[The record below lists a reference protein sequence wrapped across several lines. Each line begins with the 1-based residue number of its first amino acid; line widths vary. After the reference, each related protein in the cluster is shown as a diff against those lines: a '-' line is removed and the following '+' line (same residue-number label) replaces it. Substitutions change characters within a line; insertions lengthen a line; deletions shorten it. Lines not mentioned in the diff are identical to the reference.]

1 MKGSV
6 ARALSEEAK
15 IVFAEGIGLL
25 LIRWTALQAAVEN
38 EWGGRDSRRKAELI
52 VSEIFTWFTQSPE
65 PLYIDDLEN
74 ILDEGMLSLN
84 TMAEDGSV
92 EEVAEKLMIM
102 HEECLEGNYQ
112 SVEKL
117 RATNSQTTASAN
129 VIKAANEND
138 EDEEDDEIADDRMGQ
153 SDTTSMMVDAPT
165 SQSNSNSVAMPVNK
179 PRLEQAAEAGDGW
192 TVVSSRRNRSK
203 KN

>member
-1 MKGSV
+1 MVLYLPQVSPV
-6 ARALSEEAK
+6 LINLS
-15 IVFAEGIGLL
+15 
-25 LIRWTALQAAVEN
+25 Q
-38 EWGGRDSRRKAELI
+38 
-52 VSEIFTWFTQSPE
+52 
-65 PLYIDDLEN
+65 
-74 ILDEGMLSLN
+74 
-84 TMAEDGSV
+84 
-92 EEVAEKLMIM
+92 
-102 HEECLEGNYQ
+102 
-112 SVEKL
+112 
-117 RATNSQTTASAN
+117 
-129 VIKAANEND
+129 AANEND